1 MLTGTV
7 LINELVDELNELK
20 LSTMAATLDDLYHKP
35 GFLEMDRLTL
45 IAELIGPQ
53 FQEKVSTTLKN
64 RLTAAHLKGSPEEL
78 SDCVDSDK
86 REYLPAGITEVLS
99 SFDFIERGY
108 NLCILGESD
117 AGKSYLAKAIGI
129 KACNR
134 YNVGYFHSEEL
145 LESMVALKEQDYDKY
160 ARKMKKYL
168 KWELIILDDFLLHT
182 ITDEREIKI
191 LFELLEK
198 RNEQRKS
205 TIVCSQR
212 DPDNW
217 KAMILNDETAEPG
230 EAGKPDKMAEPEETL
245 EQVETAKIKET
256 AQTEKT
262 AGTDEQSE
270 PGEIQ
275 MEIPDEIM
283 RPDETVNADQKLPF
297 TDPRKEAV
305 EKTEISQEQD
315 DVIRSLLTC
324 ISKDRLADF
333 HNALVL
339 FFGEDIGKELYQEA
353 KNSSAYAICRVN
365 QTAISEE
372 EKFDVY
378 CQTVFAY
385 SDPKMDC
392 PEDFSSFLYKANT
405 KRKNLN
411 SLRAALQGHYGK
423 DKGMKYYSLFKSH
436 IKIMN
441 RM

>member
-1 MLTGTV
+1 
-7 LINELVDELNELK
+7 
-20 LSTMAATLDDLYHKP
+20 
-35 GFLEMDRLTL
+35 MDRLTL

-64 RLTAAHLKGSPEEL
+64 HLTAAHLKGSPEEL

-108 NLCILGESD
+108 NVCILGESD
-117 AGKSYLAKAIGI
+117 SGKSYLAKAIGI

-217 KAMILNDETAEPG
+217 KAMILNDEVSANSIMKRAT
-230 EAGKPDKMAEPEETL
+230 KHYTL
-245 EQVETAKIKET
+245 CNHLYQLDVPVSHLYLSQV
-256 AQTEKT
+256 
-262 AGTDEQSE
+262 
-270 PGEIQ
+270 
-275 MEIPDEIM
+275 M
-283 RPDETVNADQKLPF
+283 
-297 TDPRKEAV
+297 
-305 EKTEISQEQD
+305 
-315 DVIRSLLTC
+315 
-324 ISKDRLADF
+324 
-333 HNALVL
+333 NALL
-339 FFGEDIGKELYQEA
+339 CFLLHLLQLILSQRRLHPHFL
-353 KNSSAYAICRVN
+353 
-365 QTAISEE
+365 
-372 EKFDVY
+372 
-378 CQTVFAY
+378 
-385 SDPKMDC
+385 SD
-392 PEDFSSFLYKANT
+392 
-405 KRKNLN
+405 RK
-411 SLRAALQGHYGK
+411 SVV
-423 DKGMKYYSLFKSH
+423 
-436 IKIMN
+436 
-441 RM
+441 

>member
-1 MLTGTV
+1 MYMPFPAEIMWALSKILLLHLCGYDSLFLKVLSLHPIQSLTDLLADQMRGGGRRLMLTGTA

-20 LSTMAATLDDLYHKP
+20 LSTMAATLDNLYHKP
-35 GFLEMDRLTL
+35 GFLEMDHLTL

-53 FQEKVSTTLKN
+53 FQEKISTTFKN

-86 REYLPAGITEVLS
+86 REYLPSGITEVLS
-99 SFDFIERGY
+99 SLDFIERGY

-168 KWELIILDDFLLHT
+168 KWEMIILDDFLLHT

-217 KAMILNDETAEPG
+217 KAMILNDEVSAN
-230 EAGKPDKMAEPEETL
+230 
-245 EQVETAKIKET
+245 
-256 AQTEKT
+256 
-262 AGTDEQSE
+262 S
-270 PGEIQ
+270 
-275 MEIPDEIM
+275 IM
-283 RPDETVNADQKLPF
+283 KRA
-297 TDPRKEAV
+297 
-305 EKTEISQEQD
+305 
-315 DVIRSLLTC
+315 
-324 ISKDRLADF
+324 
-333 HNALVL
+333 
-339 FFGEDIGKELYQEA
+339 
-353 KNSSAYAICRVN
+353 
-365 QTAISEE
+365 
-372 EKFDVY
+372 
-378 CQTVFAY
+378 
-385 SDPKMDC
+385 
-392 PEDFSSFLYKANT
+392 T
-405 KRKNLN
+405 K
-411 SLRAALQGHYGK
+411 HYT
-423 DKGMKYYSLFKSH
+423 
-436 IKIMN
+436 IKIN
-441 RM
+441 PR

>member
-108 NLCILGESD
+108 NLCILG
-117 AGKSYLAKAIGI
+117 YLVWSVYGI
-129 KACNR
+129 MACNR

-217 KAMILNDETAEPG
+217 KAMILNDEVSANSIMKRAT
-230 EAGKPDKMAEPEETL
+230 KHYT
-245 EQVETAKIKET
+245 VKI
-256 AQTEKT
+256 
-262 AGTDEQSE
+262 
-270 PGEIQ
+270 
-275 MEIPDEIM
+275 
-283 RPDETVNADQKLPF
+283 
-297 TDPRKEAV
+297 
-305 EKTEISQEQD
+305 
-315 DVIRSLLTC
+315 
-324 ISKDRLADF
+324 
-333 HNALVL
+333 
-339 FFGEDIGKELYQEA
+339 
-353 KNSSAYAICRVN
+353 
-365 QTAISEE
+365 
-372 EKFDVY
+372 
-378 CQTVFAY
+378 
-385 SDPKMDC
+385 
-392 PEDFSSFLYKANT
+392 NT
-405 KRKNLN
+405 R
-411 SLRAALQGHYGK
+411 
-423 DKGMKYYSLFKSH
+423 
-436 IKIMN
+436 
-441 RM
+441 

>member
-1 MLTGTV
+1 MMLTGTA

-35 GFLEMDRLTL
+35 EFLEMDRLTL

-53 FQEKVSTTLKN
+53 FQEKISTTLKN

-108 NLCILGESD
+108 NVCILGESD
-117 AGKSYLAKAIGI
+117 SGKSYLAKAIGI

-205 TIVCSQR
+205 TIWAMSWGVPTRPAGCCFSSAPKNW
-212 DPDNW
+212 DPVVS
-217 KAMILNDETAEPG
+217 IQPG
-230 EAGKPDKMAEPEETL
+230 EMELTRAL
-245 EQVETAKIKET
+245 SRRLTAK
-256 AQTEKT
+256 AW
-262 AGTDEQSE
+262 
-270 PGEIQ
+270 
-275 MEIPDEIM
+275 
-283 RPDETVNADQKLPF
+283 V
-297 TDPRKEAV
+297 
-305 EKTEISQEQD
+305 
-315 DVIRSLLTC
+315 
-324 ISKDRLADF
+324 
-333 HNALVL
+333 
-339 FFGEDIGKELYQEA
+339 
-353 KNSSAYAICRVN
+353 
-365 QTAISEE
+365 
-372 EKFDVY
+372 
-378 CQTVFAY
+378 
-385 SDPKMDC
+385 
-392 PEDFSSFLYKANT
+392 
-405 KRKNLN
+405 
-411 SLRAALQGHYGK
+411 RAAIPPLAAV
-423 DKGMKYYSLFKSH
+423 
-436 IKIMN
+436 
-441 RM
+441 

>member
-35 GFLEMDRLTL
+35 GVLEMDRLTL

-145 LESMVALKEQDYDKY
+145 LESMVALKEQDYDKH

-182 ITDEREIKI
+182 ITDE
-191 LFELLEK
+191 
-198 RNEQRKS
+198 
-205 TIVCSQR
+205 
-212 DPDNW
+212 
-217 KAMILNDETAEPG
+217 
-230 EAGKPDKMAEPEETL
+230 
-245 EQVETAKIKET
+245 
-256 AQTEKT
+256 
-262 AGTDEQSE
+262 
-270 PGEIQ
+270 
-275 MEIPDEIM
+275 IP
-283 RPDETVNADQKLPF
+283 
-297 TDPRKEAV
+297 
-305 EKTEISQEQD
+305 S
-315 DVIRSLLTC
+315 
-324 ISKDRLADF
+324 
-333 HNALVL
+333 
-339 FFGEDIGKELYQEA
+339 
-353 KNSSAYAICRVN
+353 
-365 QTAISEE
+365 
-372 EKFDVY
+372 
-378 CQTVFAY
+378 
-385 SDPKMDC
+385 
-392 PEDFSSFLYKANT
+392 
-405 KRKNLN
+405 
-411 SLRAALQGHYGK
+411 
-423 DKGMKYYSLFKSH
+423 
-436 IKIMN
+436 
-441 RM
+441 